1 MIYGNR
7 VGGVTPEKTYIITN
21 EDETVKFSAVAIEL
35 NDEDAPFIFTAKSED
50 VAAGKRF
57 VGDGGACDG
66 TNTCP
71 RCRDLSGIHE
81 VHPNVDVD
89 LLLEEYDMWDY
100 SYLQGYISTKDD
112 PYNVLMLIADNA
124 VYQNGELVSNVEKD
138 EINKTIRFNVTNN
151 SEDVYLLHYFICK
164 EEQ

>member
-1 MIYGNR
+1 
-7 VGGVTPEKTYIITN
+7 
-21 EDETVKFSAVAIEL
+21 
-35 NDEDAPFIFTAKSED
+35 
-50 VAAGKRF
+50 
-57 VGDGGACDG
+57 
-66 TNTCP
+66 
-71 RCRDLSGIHE
+71 
-81 VHPNVDVD
+81 
-89 LLLEEYDMWDY
+89 MWDY